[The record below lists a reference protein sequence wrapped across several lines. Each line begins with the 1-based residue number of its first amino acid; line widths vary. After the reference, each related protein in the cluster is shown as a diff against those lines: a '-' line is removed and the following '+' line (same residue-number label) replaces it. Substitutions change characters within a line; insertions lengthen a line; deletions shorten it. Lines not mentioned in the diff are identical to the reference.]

1 MISSRITSKP
11 KKDNRFDIEQRDIV
25 GLLNEPEV
33 LNYTVPANQ
42 EFQLYLI
49 TPSGKEIFLRH
60 LSPNEI
66 LSIGIFRGYE
76 GSTLKTDD
84 ADVVP

>member
-1 MISSRITSKP
+1 MISSKITSKP
-11 KKDNRFDIEQRDIV
+11 RKDNRFDIEQRDIV

-60 LSPNEI
+60 LSPNET
-66 LSIGIFRGYE
+66 LSIGITRRSQ
-76 GSTLKTDD
+76 GSTPKTDD
-84 ADVVP
+84 ADVIS